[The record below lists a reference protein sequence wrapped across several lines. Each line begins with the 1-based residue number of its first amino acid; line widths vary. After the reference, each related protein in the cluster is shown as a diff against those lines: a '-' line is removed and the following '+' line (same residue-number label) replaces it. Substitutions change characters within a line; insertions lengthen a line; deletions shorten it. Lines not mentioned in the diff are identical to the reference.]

1 MVRTIYMEP
10 RTQSN
15 FKLYGII
22 FLVLVLG
29 ISAWFFFTR
38 DTPPEENI
46 EETPNQSQ
54 STTVLPYGLI
64 TLRIGETA
72 SVRGISITPTKVTED
87 SRCPTDVTCVWSGTV
102 KVTIKS
108 TASGKTQNDT
118 LTLGSPSTIDVF
130 TVKLV
135 SVHPQKTQKEIAEKD
150 YELTF
155 DVHQAIPRDT
165 ESNGK

>member
-1 MVRTIYMEP
+1 MEP

-15 FKLYGII
+15 FKLYGAIS
-22 FLVLVLG
+22 LVLILI
-29 ISAWFFFTR
+29 ISVWFFFIKNTSPHT
-38 DTPPEENI
+38 DTV
-46 EETPNQSQ
+46 ETGNQSEPASQ